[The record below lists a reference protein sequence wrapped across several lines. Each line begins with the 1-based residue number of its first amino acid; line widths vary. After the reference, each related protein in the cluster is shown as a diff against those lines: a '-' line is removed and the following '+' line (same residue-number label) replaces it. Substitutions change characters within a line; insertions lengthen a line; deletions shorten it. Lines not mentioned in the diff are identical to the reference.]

1 MKCYPV
7 LIKIRCKGNEKRK
20 NGWDVLFRH
29 GGRKRGVPIVLVRFR
44 NFAYVTN
51 NINKMSQI
59 TQGTLARIDKWLA
72 QGISIET
79 MFPNLEQRYRM
90 QLCAEYYKRWVQNKD
105 IDPRTTCR
113 NIARR
118 DYELFINQAA
128 QGNKE
133 AVAMIQALGITVDD
147 EGNVKNRTITELNN
161 DVLVCNHLIRFF
173 QTDESPRH
181 KAMYLSSAEWLIR
194 TGKQQNNDR
203 AVDKGMQ
210 ALANVYGNFQ
220 EEKDATDE
228 MPDMS
233 RIAITQDVSIVKR
246 DRVNYTEEEK
256 LRMARKYGLTT
267 KDLQEIEDDEMFSD
281 KREEEPDYFEYMEKK
296 GEEDALGRGNNELS
310 ELTNFEET
318 EDVE

>member
-1 MKCYPV
+1 
-7 LIKIRCKGNEKRK
+7 
-20 NGWDVLFRH
+20 
-29 GGRKRGVPIVLVRFR
+29 
-44 NFAYVTN
+44 
-51 NINKMSQI
+51 MSQI

-90 QLCAEYYKRWVQNKD
+90 QLCAEYYKRWVQNND

-161 DVLVCNHLIRFF
+161 DVAVCNHIIRFF
-173 QTDESPRH
+173 TTDESPRH

-210 ALANVYGNFQ
+210 ALANIYGNFQ

-246 DRVNYTEEEK
+246 DRINYTDEEK
-256 LRMARKYGLTT
+256 LRLARKYGLTA
-267 KDLQEIEDDEMFSD
+267 KDMREIAEEESLQSVGKEN
-281 KREEEPDYFEYMEKK
+281 EPDYFEYMEKK
-296 GEEDALGRGNNELS
+296 DEEDGSLGQGNS
-310 ELTNFEET
+310 EMSEMTDSET
-318 EDVE
+318 TEGSE

>member
-1 MKCYPV
+1 
-7 LIKIRCKGNEKRK
+7 
-20 NGWDVLFRH
+20 
-29 GGRKRGVPIVLVRFR
+29 
-44 NFAYVTN
+44 
-51 NINKMSQI
+51 MSQI

-113 NIARR
+113 N
-118 DYELFINQAA
+118 
-128 QGNKE
+128 KE

-147 EGNVKNRTITELNN
+147 EGNVKNRTITEINN
-161 DVLVCNHLIRFF
+161 DVAVCNHIIRFF
-173 QTDESPRH
+173 TTDESPRH

-210 ALANVYGNFQ
+210 ALANIYGNFQ

-246 DRVNYTEEEK
+246 DRINYTEEEK
-256 LRMARKYGLTT
+256 LRLARKYGLTA
-267 KDLQEIEDDEMFSD
+267 KDMREIAEEESLQAVGKEN
-281 KREEEPDYFEYMEKK
+281 EPDYFEYMEKK
-296 GEEDALGRGNNELS
+296 YEEDGSIGQGNS
-310 ELTNFEET
+310 EMSEMTDSET
-318 EDVE
+318 TEGSE

>member
-1 MKCYPV
+1 
-7 LIKIRCKGNEKRK
+7 
-20 NGWDVLFRH
+20 
-29 GGRKRGVPIVLVRFR
+29 
-44 NFAYVTN
+44 
-51 NINKMSQI
+51 MSQI
-59 TQGTLARIDKWLA
+59 TENTLARINKWLSY
-72 QGISIET
+72 GTSIET
-79 MFPNLEQRYRM
+79 AFPKLEQRYRM
-90 QLCAEYYKRWVQNKD
+90 QVCAEFYKRWTQNKD

-118 DYELFINQAA
+118 DYELFMNQAA

-133 AVAMIQALGITVDD
+133 AQDMVLALHITIDD
-147 EGNVKNRTITELNN
+147 EGNIKPRTVTELNN
-161 DVLVCNHLIRFF
+161 DVTVCNYLIRFF
-173 QTDESPRH
+173 TTDESPRH

-246 DRVNYTEEEK
+246 DRINYTEEEK
-256 LRMARKYGLTT
+256 LRLARKYGLTA
-267 KDLQEIEDDEMFSD
+267 KDMRDIAEEESLQAVGKEN
-281 KREEEPDYFEYMEKK
+281 EPDYFEYMEKK
-296 GEEDALGRGNNELS
+296 DDEDVIRHGYMKES
-310 ELTNFEET
+310 ELTDSET
-318 EDVE
+318 TDDAE

>member
-1 MKCYPV
+1 MFVKFV
-7 LIKIRCKGNEKRK
+7 LSVGNNK
-20 NGWDVLFRH
+20 NND
-29 GGRKRGVPIVLVRFR
+29 
-44 NFAYVTN
+44 A
-51 NINKMSQI
+51 MSGI
-59 TQGTLARIDKWLA
+59 TQNTLARIDKWLNYGTSMQTA
-72 QGISIET
+72 
-79 MFPNLEQRYRM
+79 FPKLDQRYRM
-90 QLCAEYYKRWVQNKD
+90 QICSEFYKRWVQNKD
-105 IDPRTTCR
+105 IDPRTVCR

-118 DYELFINQAA
+118 DYEMFFNQAA

-133 AVAMIQALGITVDD
+133 AQEYVIALRITLDD
-147 EGNVKNRTITELNN
+147 EGNICPRTVTELNN

-296 GEEDALGRGNNELS
+296 GEEDARGRGNNELS
-310 ELTNFEET
+310 ELTNLETT
-318 EDVE
+318 EDEE

>member
-1 MKCYPV
+1 MCCCSEFYTTKLLISCYAQRTWWGAGRLGYV
-7 LIKIRCKGNEKRK
+7 RMGEKEY
-20 NGWDVLFRH
+20 
-29 GGRKRGVPIVLVRFR
+29 R
-44 NFAYVTN
+44 NFGYIKHNT
-51 NINKMSQI
+51 MSGI
-59 TQGTLARIDKWLA
+59 TQNTLARIDKWLSY
-72 QGISIET
+72 GTSIQT
-79 MFPNLEQRYRM
+79 AFPKLEQRYRM
-90 QLCAEYYKRWVQNKD
+90 EVCSEFYKRWVQNKD
-105 IDPRTTCR
+105 IDPRTVCR

-118 DYELFINQAA
+118 DYEMFFNRAA
-128 QGNKE
+128 QGHKDAQE
-133 AVAMIQALGITVDD
+133 MVLALKITLDD
-147 EGNVKNRTITELNN
+147 EGNICPRTITELNN
-161 DVLVCNHLIRFF
+161 DVMVCNHLIRFF

-256 LRMARKYGLTT
+256 LRMARKYGLTV

-281 KREEEPDYFEYMEKK
+281 KREEEPDYFEYMEEKDDSNNK
-296 GEEDALGRGNNELS
+296 ETPRHHENDPTNDAE
-310 ELTNFEET
+310 
-318 EDVE
+318 

>member
-1 MKCYPV
+1 MGHIISPWGQAAR
-7 LIKIRCKGNEKRK
+7 L
-20 NGWDVLFRH
+20 
-29 GGRKRGVPIVLVRFR
+29 VPIVFVRFR
-44 NFAYVTN
+44 KFADVTN
-51 NINKMSQI
+51 NTNKMSQI

-90 QLCAEYYKRWVQNKD
+90 QLCAEYYKRWVQNND

-147 EGNVKNRTITELNN
+147 EGNVKNRTITEINN
-161 DVLVCNHLIRFF
+161 DVAVCNHIIRFF
-173 QTDESPRH
+173 TTDESPRH

-210 ALANVYGNFQ
+210 ALANIYGNFQ

-256 LRMARKYGLTT
+256 LRLARTYGLTA
-267 KDLQEIEDDEMFSD
+267 KDMREIAEEESLQAVGKEN
-281 KREEEPDYFEYMEKK
+281 EPDYFEYMEKK
-296 GEEDALGRGNNELS
+296 DEEDVVINKHIELD
-310 ELTNFEET
+310 ELTDSET
-318 EDVE
+318 TEGSE

>member
-1 MKCYPV
+1 MGHIISP
-7 LIKIRCKGNEKRK
+7 
-20 NGWDVLFRH
+20 
-29 GGRKRGVPIVLVRFR
+29 RGQAARLVPIVFVRFR
-44 NFAYVTN
+44 KFAVVTN
-51 NINKMSQI
+51 NTNKMSQI

-147 EGNVKNRTITELNN
+147 EGNVKNRTITEINN
-161 DVLVCNHLIRFF
+161 DVAVCNHIIRFF
-173 QTDESPRH
+173 TTDESPRH

-210 ALANVYGNFQ
+210 ALANIYGNFQ
-220 EEKDATDE
+220 EERDATDE

-246 DRVNYTEEEK
+246 DRINYTDEEK
-256 LRMARKYGLTT
+256 LRLARKYGLTA
-267 KDLQEIEDDEMFSD
+267 KDMREIAEEESLQAVSKEN
-281 KREEEPDYFEYMEKK
+281 EPDYFEYMEKK
-296 GEEDALGRGNNELS
+296 DEEDGSIGQGNS
-310 ELTNFEET
+310 EMSEMTDSEKT
-318 EDVE
+318 EGSE